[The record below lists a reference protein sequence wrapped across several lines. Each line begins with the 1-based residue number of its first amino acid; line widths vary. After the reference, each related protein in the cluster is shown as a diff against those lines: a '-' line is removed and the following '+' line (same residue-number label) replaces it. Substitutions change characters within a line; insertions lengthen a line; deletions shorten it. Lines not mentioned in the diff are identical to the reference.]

1 MTHASIVSGHAA
13 NHESSTSSAAKAY
26 KAKVLAGNNGRLAFD
41 CVLFRSHSH
50 IFWMLSRLACL
61 LLLSLFNQFYIVF
74 FQI

>member
-26 KAKVLAGNNGRLAFD
+26 KAKVLAGNNGRLGFD

-50 IFWMLSRLACL
+50 IFLDAIEIGVPAFVVS
-61 LLLSLFNQFYIVF
+61 F
-74 FQI
+74 